1 MRAGD
6 DRRARRGRE
15 PELDRATD
23 LEELGGE
30 ENVEGSRHRIE
41 GEDRRVVLLRA
52 AALGGELDVVGR
64 RPGPLGDARDRRAVD
79 RIAVGESG
87 LHDPFEKHATA
98 LPADRR
104 DQEAQEMPVRH
115 AVAAAS
121 RRMTAARMRLT
132 NRVHRVGFVI
142 TLTS

>member
-1 MRAGD
+1 M
-6 DRRARRGRE
+6 
-15 PELDRATD
+15 
-23 LEELGGE
+23 
-30 ENVEGSRHRIE
+30 
-41 GEDRRVVLLRA
+41 
-52 AALGGELDVVGR
+52 
-64 RPGPLGDARDRRAVD
+64 D

-87 LHDPFEKHATA
+87 VHDPFEEHATA

-142 TLTS
+142 TWTS